1 MIKIL
6 LDQGLPRSL
15 TLLFLQ
21 EGIDAVHVGE
31 RGASQAKDEEII
43 ALAQREKRIIVTMD
57 ADFHTILAIS
67 AATTPSVIRI
77 RKEKLKAP
85 ELHQLLLIVLERC
98 GDDLTEGAAVTVDEK
113 RIRVRRFP
121 LIE

>member
-15 TLLFLQ
+15 SLLLFQ

-31 RGASQAKDEEII
+31 RGASQAKDKEII
-43 ALAQREKRIIVTMD
+43 ILARQEKRIIVTMD

-67 AATTPSVIRI
+67 AASSPSVIRI

-85 ELHQLLLIVLERC
+85 ELQQLLLHVLDRC
-98 GDDLTEGAAVTVDEK
+98 GEDLAVGAAVTVDET